1 MHISVVEVA
10 NDELFGQFCGAL
22 ERVHF
27 FNPTTAGDDDHV
39 RLSKAKHMFDV
50 ALIVRKSF
58 MLLVGLIYGALSAL
72 CLFLIAYSKPRV

>member
-1 MHISVVEVA
+1 MRILYSLHISVVEVA

-58 MLLVGLIYGALSAL
+58 MLHVGLIYGALL
-72 CLFLIAYSKPRV
+72 